1 LGRRFF
7 GVLIVPL
14 GVVSI
19 TFIII
24 QPILIGTWCLLCL
37 IAAALML
44 MQIAYAFNE
53 FVATGQF
60 LLRRKRSGAPVLKV
74 FFVGDTDEG
83 KPESAQE
90 SFQKTPLCLLRDAL
104 VTGVNVPWNLALCVL
119 IGLWVMSTRIVLGH
133 EAAMANWDHVIGAL
147 LITFAF
153 IAMAESARMVR
164 FLMIPVAAALLIIP
178 FVYGVGTTST
188 VLSLIIAVA
197 VTALAVRRGSVKGR
211 YGTWNRYLV

>member
-1 LGRRFF
+1 MWPARYCVCTGGVAGPDGLNAALAHPTLGRRFF

-60 LLRRKRSGAPVLKV
+60 LLRRKRS
-74 FFVGDTDEG
+74 E
-83 KPESAQE
+83 
-90 SFQKTPLCLLRDAL
+90 
-104 VTGVNVPWNLALCVL
+104 
-119 IGLWVMSTRIVLGH
+119 IGR
-133 EAAMANWDHVIGAL
+133 AA
-147 LITFAF
+147 
-153 IAMAESARMVR
+153 
-164 FLMIPVAAALLIIP
+164 
-178 FVYGVGTTST
+178 
-188 VLSLIIAVA
+188 
-197 VTALAVRRGSVKGR
+197 GR
-211 YGTWNRYLV
+211 QRVELPR